1 MTMMTQIPVV
11 LGLKE
16 AIRNIPDFPK
26 PGILFRDITPVLQN
40 PDLFNRVIDTFVQI
54 YEGRG
59 IDVITAI
66 ESRGYIFA
74 APLAM
79 RLGAGFVPLRKSG
92 KLPYMTYKV
101 HYTLEYGLEA
111 MEMHVDAVQPGQRV
125 LIMDDLLATGGTAQA
140 AARLI
145 LQAGGIIDS
154 FAFVIELAELK
165 GREKLQGYEVISLVQ
180 FP

>member
-1 MTMMTQIPVV
+1 MVAVPTVP
-11 LGLKE
+11 GLKE

-40 PDLFNRVIDTFVQI
+40 PALFRAVIDAFEQI
-54 YEGRG
+54 YKDRN
-59 IDVITAI
+59 IDVIAAV
-66 ESRGYIFA
+66 ESRGFIFA
-74 APLAM
+74 APLAL

-101 HYTLEYGLEA
+101 HYALEYGIEA
-111 MEMHVDAVQPGQRV
+111 LEMHVDAIKPGQRV

-140 AARLI
+140 SARLV
-145 LQAGGIIDS
+145 LQAGGVIDS
-154 FAFVIELAELK
+154 FAFVIELTDLK
-165 GREKLQGYEVISLVQ
+165 GREKLQGYEVITLVQ

>member
-1 MTMMTQIPVV
+1 MTAVPVV
-11 LGLKE
+11 AGLKE

-40 PDLFNRVIDTFVQI
+40 PQLFRAVIDTFEQI
-54 YEGRG
+54 YKDRN
-59 IDVITAI
+59 IDVIAAV
-66 ESRGYIFA
+66 ESRGFIFA
-74 APLAM
+74 APLAT

-101 HYTLEYGLEA
+101 HYALEYGIEA
-111 MEMHVDAVQPGQRV
+111 LEMHVDAIKPGQRV

-140 AARLI
+140 AARLV
-145 LQAGGIIDS
+145 LQAGGVIDS
-154 FAFVIELAELK
+154 FAFVIELTELK
-165 GREKLQGYEVISLVQ
+165 GREKLQGYEVITLVQ

>member
-1 MTMMTQIPVV
+1 MVAVPTVT
-11 LGLKE
+11 GLKE

-40 PDLFNRVIDTFVQI
+40 PALFRAVIDAFEQI
-54 YEGRG
+54 YKDRN
-59 IDVITAI
+59 IDVIAAV
-66 ESRGYIFA
+66 ESRGFIFA
-74 APLAM
+74 APLAL

-101 HYTLEYGLEA
+101 HYALEYGIEA
-111 MEMHVDAVQPGQRV
+111 LEMHVDAIKPGQRV

-140 AARLI
+140 SARLV
-145 LQAGGIIDS
+145 LQAGGVIDS
-154 FAFVIELAELK
+154 FAFVIELTDLK
-165 GREKLQGYEVISLVQ
+165 GREKLQGYEVITLVQ

>member
-1 MTMMTQIPVV
+1 MTVVPVV
-11 LGLKE
+11 SGLKE

-40 PDLFNRVIDTFVQI
+40 SDLFRQVVDAFAQI
-54 YEGRG
+54 YEGRE
-59 IDVITAI
+59 IEVITAV
-66 ESRGYIFA
+66 ESRGFIFA
-74 APLAM
+74 APLAL

-101 HYTLEYGLEA
+101 HYALEYGIEA
-111 MEMHVDAVQPGQRV
+111 LEMHVDAIQPGQRV

-140 AARLI
+140 AARLV
-145 LQAGGIIDS
+145 LQAGGVIDS
-154 FAFVIELAELK
+154 IAFVIELTDLK
-165 GREKLQGYEVISLVQ
+165 GREKLQGYEVIALVQ

>member
-1 MTMMTQIPVV
+1 MVAVPTVT
-11 LGLKE
+11 GLKE

-40 PDLFNRVIDTFVQI
+40 PALFRAVIDAFEQI
-54 YEGRG
+54 YKDRN
-59 IDVITAI
+59 IDVIAAV
-66 ESRGYIFA
+66 ESRGFIFA
-74 APLAM
+74 APLAL

-101 HYTLEYGLEA
+101 HYALEYGIEA
-111 MEMHVDAVQPGQRV
+111 LEMHVDAIKPGQRV

-140 AARLI
+140 AARLV
-145 LQAGGIIDS
+145 LQAGGVIDS
-154 FAFVIELAELK
+154 FAFVIELTDLK
-165 GREKLQGYEVISLVQ
+165 GREKLQGYEVITLVQ

>member
-1 MTMMTQIPVV
+1 MVAVPIVP
-11 LGLKE
+11 GLKE

-40 PDLFNRVIDTFVQI
+40 PDLFRAVIDAFEQI
-54 YEGRG
+54 YKDRN
-59 IDVITAI
+59 IDVIAAV
-66 ESRGYIFA
+66 ESRGFIFA
-74 APLAM
+74 APLAI

-101 HYTLEYGLEA
+101 HYALEYGIEA
-111 MEMHVDAVQPGQRV
+111 LEMHVDAVKPGQRV

-140 AARLI
+140 SARLV
-145 LQAGGIIDS
+145 LQAGGVIDS
-154 FAFVIELAELK
+154 FAFVIELTDLK
-165 GREKLQGYEVISLVQ
+165 GREKLQGYEVVTLVQ

>member
-1 MTMMTQIPVV
+1 MTVV
-11 LGLKE
+11 PTVAGLKE

-40 PDLFNRVIDTFVQI
+40 PQLFRAVIDIFEQI
-54 YEGRG
+54 YKDRN
-59 IDVITAI
+59 IDVIAAV
-66 ESRGYIFA
+66 ESRGFIFA
-74 APLAM
+74 APLAI

-101 HYTLEYGLEA
+101 HYALEYGIEA
-111 MEMHVDAVQPGQRV
+111 LEMHVDAIKPGQRV

-140 AARLI
+140 SARLV
-145 LQAGGIIDS
+145 LQAGGVIDS
-154 FAFVIELAELK
+154 FAFVIELTELK
-165 GREKLQGYEVISLVQ
+165 GREKLQGYEVITLIQ

>member
-1 MTMMTQIPVV
+1 VPTVP
-11 LGLKE
+11 GLKE

-40 PDLFNRVIDTFVQI
+40 PDLFRAVIDAFEQI
-54 YEGRG
+54 YKDRN
-59 IDVITAI
+59 IDVIAAV
-66 ESRGYIFA
+66 ESRGFIFA
-74 APLAM
+74 APLAI

-101 HYTLEYGLEA
+101 HYALEYGIEA
-111 MEMHVDAVQPGQRV
+111 LEMHVDAIKPGQRV

-140 AARLI
+140 AARLV
-145 LQAGGIIDS
+145 LQAGGVIDS
-154 FAFVIELAELK
+154 FAFVIELTDLK
-165 GREKLQGYEVISLVQ
+165 GREKLQGYEVITLVQ